1 MSGEPLSPSD
11 SDGEGVFPF
20 FLKRAHLIEGA
31 EGAEGSF
38 VGVKRG
44 VIVEEVCLFW
54 FTMLL
59 PSIPAE
65 PAEPAEP
72 SANWE
77 QKGVFVGAAS
87 LSSEPLSGEGI
98 VTLAVIIISLLLFIV
113 YGLVST
119 ILLFWY
125 GG

>member
-1 MSGEPLSPSD
+1 MSPSEGEPLSPSD

-20 FLKRAHLIEGA
+20 FLKRAHLI

-59 PSIPAE
+59 PSI
-65 PAEPAEP
+65 PAEP